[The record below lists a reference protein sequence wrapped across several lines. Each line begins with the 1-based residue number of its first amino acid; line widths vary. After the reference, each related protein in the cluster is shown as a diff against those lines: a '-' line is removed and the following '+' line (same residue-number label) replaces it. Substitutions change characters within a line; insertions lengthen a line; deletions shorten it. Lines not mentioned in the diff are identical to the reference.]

1 MERVGAPFSCHKTT
15 KEEID
20 MLNGSDAAD
29 QVVRYTLEGPDVALK
44 ISGLAAK
51 NVATYLIAVLN
62 ESKKTRGR
70 AGIERMLREGKPIK
84 LFQIPTEQLKA
95 FAKESKKYGFLFYAM
110 LDRRNPAPETDLM
123 VFAKDAARVNRVLDK
138 LSLAVVDTGAI
149 ESEIVESRGEQ
160 SPFVQRSENPSE
172 ISSRSSSDS
181 ASRPD
186 PGDGGRDR
194 KSVKQALEDIRQ
206 EGNKLNVKDS
216 QQLTQSQPHQKPKRK
231 KRPKAKAR

>member
-1 MERVGAPFSCHKTT
+1 
-15 KEEID
+15 

-29 QVVRYTLEGPDVALK
+29 QVVRYTLEGTEVALK

-51 NVATYLIAVLN
+51 NVAAYLIAVLN
-62 ESKKTRGR
+62 ENKKTRGR

-110 LDRRNPAPETDLM
+110 LDRRNPASETDLM

-160 SPFVQRSENPSE
+160 SPFVQGTGNPSE
-172 ISSRSSSDS
+172 ISLRSSSDS
-181 ASRPD
+181 ASRHD
-186 PGDGGRDR
+186 PGDGGRAR
-194 KSVKQALEDIRQ
+194 ESVRQTLEEIQQ
-206 EGNKLNVKDS
+206 EGKKLNVKDGA
-216 QQLTQSQPHQKPKRK
+216 QLTRSQPHIAPKRK
-231 KRPKAKAR
+231 KSPKLKAR

>member
-1 MERVGAPFSCHKTT
+1 
-15 KEEID
+15 

-29 QVVRYTLEGPDVALK
+29 QVVRYTLEGTEVALK

-62 ESKKTRGR
+62 ENKKTRGR

-95 FAKESKKYGFLFYAM
+95 FAKESMKYGFLFYAM
-110 LDRRNPAPETDLM
+110 LDKRNPATETDLM
-123 VFAKDAARVNRVLDK
+123 VFAKDAARVNRVLEK

-149 ESEIVESRGEQ
+149 ESEIVEGRGEQ
-160 SPFVQRSENPSE
+160 SPFVQESGNPSE
-172 ISSRSSSDS
+172 ISSRSSNGS
-181 ASRPD
+181 AFRPG

-194 KSVKQALEDIRQ
+194 KSVRAALEEIKQ
-206 EGNKLNVKDS
+206 EGKKLHIKDS
-216 QQLTQSQPHQKPKRK
+216 PQLTRSQPHKAPKRK
-231 KRPKAKAR
+231 KLPKAKAR

>member
-1 MERVGAPFSCHKTT
+1 
-15 KEEID
+15 

-29 QVVRYTLEGPDVALK
+29 QVVRYTLEGTEVALK

-62 ESKKTRGR
+62 ENKKTRGR

-84 LFQIPTEQLKA
+84 LFQIPTDQLKA

-110 LDRRNPAPETDLM
+110 LDKHNPAPETDLM

-160 SPFVQRSENPSE
+160 SPFVQESGNPSE
-172 ISSRSSSDS
+172 ISSRSSNGS
-181 ASRPD
+181 AFRPG

-194 KSVKQALEDIRQ
+194 RSVRAALEEIKQ
-206 EGNKLNVKDS
+206 EGKKLHIKDS
-216 QQLTQSQPHQKPKRK
+216 PQLTQSQPHKAPKRK
-231 KRPKAKAR
+231 KLPKAKAR

>member
-1 MERVGAPFSCHKTT
+1 
-15 KEEID
+15 

-29 QVVRYTLEGPDVALK
+29 QVVRYTLEGTEVALK

-62 ESKKTRGR
+62 ENKKTRGR

-110 LDRRNPAPETDLM
+110 LDKRNPAPETDLM

-138 LSLAVVDTGAI
+138 LSLAIVDAGAI

-160 SPFVQRSENPSE
+160 SPFVPESGNLSE
-172 ISSRSSSDS
+172 ISSPSSNDS
-181 ASRPD
+181 AYRPG

-194 KSVKQALEDIRQ
+194 KSVKQALEEIKQ
-206 EGNKLNVKDS
+206 EGKKLNVRDG
-216 QQLTQSQPHQKPKRK
+216 QQLTQSQPHQAPKRK
-231 KRPKAKAR
+231 KKTKAKGR